1 MEVSTEQMKYKIE
14 MKVVEERF
22 ESFKRFIRSIVKKEN
37 QFIIDFMNLQ
47 FNHFLLTVYA
57 KSLNG
62 IDKEQCIDEILL
74 ASETTKED
82 YSKDDLARAIR
93 YMDYFIEICRV
104 SK

>member
-47 FNHFLLTVYA
+47 
-57 KSLNG
+57 
-62 IDKEQCIDEILL
+62 
-74 ASETTKED
+74 
-82 YSKDDLARAIR
+82 
-93 YMDYFIEICRV
+93 
-104 SK
+104 

>member
-1 MEVSTEQMKYKIE
+1 
-14 MKVVEERF
+14 
-22 ESFKRFIRSIVKKEN
+22 
-37 QFIIDFMNLQ
+37 
-47 FNHFLLTVYA
+47 
-57 KSLNG
+57 LNG